1 MMPAGPIQT
10 ESTVS
15 VCNVYIDGYNF
26 YYSISKRNQPEL
38 LELGWC
44 DFCALSDV
52 LVRRAFPGAKVG
64 AVKYFTA
71 PVRDLEI
78 NAGEAQRQQLWLD
91 ALRWGSKGTVCII
104 EGYYAQHDDKPR
116 VEKQTDTNLAISIVR
131 DAIMPDGDPRGR
143 RYTGRD
149 PFSPCDGA
157 LIISGDSDFLPAAKM
172 VAHYGRSVAVFRPI
186 GNEDRR
192 KPSYQNIC
200 WYDVTKDNL
209 NTSKL
214 PERIAGPDRA
224 QYTWSRYLELKAASS
239 IPSPELDRDSLAKC
253 QGEAARSVDKD
264 TQVGCIIV
272 GPRREVRARGH
283 NTLPRGVRGFPAS
296 RLVRPDKYTW
306 IEHAERNAIYD
317 AAKNGIPLRGC
328 TMYVD
333 LMPCADCAR
342 GIIQSGIKEVVVSR
356 DRMLGYSNSVYR
368 EQHVA
373 AEALLSEAGVK
384 LRMV

>member
-1 MMPAGPIQT
+1 MTPGLPQT
-10 ESTVS
+10 ESTVN

-44 DFCALSDV
+44 DFCALSDI
-52 LVRRAFPGAKVG
+52 LVSSAFPGARVG

-91 ALRWGSKGTVCII
+91 ALRWGSKGNVCII

-131 DAIMPDGDPRGR
+131 DAIMPDGDLR
-143 RYTGRD
+143 RRQYTGRD
-149 PFSPCDGA
+149 PFVPCDGA

-172 VAHYGRSVAVFRPI
+172 VAQYGRSVAVFRPI

-192 KPSYQNIC
+192 KPAYQNIR
-200 WYDVTKDNL
+200 WYDVTRENL
-209 NTSKL
+209 YASKL
-214 PERIAGPDRA
+214 PERIAGPEGA

-239 IPSPELDRDSLAKC
+239 ISSPELDRDCLAKC
-253 QGEAARSVDKD
+253 QAEAAKSVDRD
-264 TQVGCIIV
+264 TQVGCVIV
-272 GPRREVRARGH
+272 GPRREVRAKGH
-283 NTLPRGVRGFPAS
+283 NTLPRGVHGFPAD

-333 LMPCADCAR
+333 MMPCADCAR
-342 GIIQSGIKEVVVSR
+342 GIIQSGIKEVVVSSA
-356 DRMLGYSNSVYR
+356 RMQGYSNSVYR
-368 EQHVA
+368 EQHIV
-373 AEALLSEAGVK
+373 AEALLREAGVT
-384 LRMV
+384 LRLA